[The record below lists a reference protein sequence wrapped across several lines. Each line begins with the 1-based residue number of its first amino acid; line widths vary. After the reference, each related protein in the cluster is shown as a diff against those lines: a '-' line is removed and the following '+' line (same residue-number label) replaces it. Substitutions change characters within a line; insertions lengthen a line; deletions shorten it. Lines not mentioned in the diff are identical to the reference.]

1 MLNRDNRS
9 NETLTPVAGGF
20 LGAAARV
27 SGRVSSAALSTA
39 KTSLLR
45 RDRVSDGHHAARLA
59 VCGDCP
65 GGHAL
70 KGNDGSL
77 RTCGPM
83 LASLT
88 VEGKSPCWCVLN
100 QKASV
105 AVVVALAEA
114 TSFRTRG
121 VCRF

>member
-1 MLNRDNRS
+1 MSDDNNNYSLMSAKSGLAGSVGR
-9 NETLTPVAGGF
+9 VAGHAT
-20 LGAAARV
+20 L
-27 SGRVSSAALSTA
+27 AALSTA

-65 GGHAL
+65 GGHAV
-70 KGNDGSL
+70 KGKDGSL

-88 VEGKSPCWCVLN
+88 VEGKSTCVCVLN
-100 QKASV
+100 Q
-105 AVVVALAEA
+105 
-114 TSFRTRG
+114 
-121 VCRF
+121 